1 MCDNSTVGLWS
12 ESDPDNQLLRKIIF
26 ITAGIFAAIIG
37 ASSNLITF
45 ISLLSSKTF
54 RGKPITI
61 LILNICVSDFC
72 YCLFVMPI
80 HLMNNLDP
88 KLREMV
94 LDHHSFSLYL
104 LHVPAIT
111 DWSTMSFIAL
121 ERYCRICRSIQYDGV
136 FSFKNTVLINMS
148 VWIFPILLF
157 AAAYHGIID
166 DLYLVCCHHRDD
178 DHYVCKPLSS
188 TGAYVYIM
196 YSCLPF
202 VIIIISYSAICFK
215 FLGAQRWRNLTRQ
228 QMPDWVNKTESHIMK
243 TSLIVVIV
251 YMIGVLPLPILNIMS
266 MYGSGMQE
274 DLRMFFRCLYMQV
287 YYINNLVFM
296 LGVNGY
302 RQACL
307 DLYRRIHPSIAKY
320 DSGTAIEESNQSTDI
335 RLGLQG
341 KKEEGH

>member
-1 MCDNSTVGLWS
+1 MCDNVTAWS
-12 ESDPDNQLLRKIIF
+12 ETDPDNQLLRHIVF
-26 ITAGIFAAIIG
+26 IVSSIFAALVG
-37 ASSNLITF
+37 TFSNFLSF
-45 ISLLSSKTF
+45 ISLLSGKF
-54 RGKPITI
+54 LCRKPITI
-61 LILNICVSDFC
+61 LILNLCISDFIF
-72 YCLFVMPI
+72 CLVMIPL
-80 HLMNNLDP
+80 HLSNH
-88 KLREMV
+88 
-94 LDHHSFSLYL
+94 LDHNFVQTLVDRHSFSYYV
-104 LHVPAIT
+104 LHLPTIA
-111 DWSTMSFIAL
+111 DWYTMSIIAL
-121 ERYCRICRSIQYDGV
+121 ERFFRICRSIQYETI
-136 FSFKNTVLINMS
+136 FSVRNTILIVGG
-148 VWIFPILLF
+148 VWIFPTLIF
-157 AAAYHGIID
+157 SAAYYGIID

-178 DHYVCKPLSS
+178 DHYVCESS
-188 TGAYVYIM
+188 TNSGAYFYIA
-196 YSCLPF
+196 SSGLPF
-202 VIIIISYSAICFK
+202 LIIIISYSAIWIK
-215 FLGAQRWRNLTRQ
+215 FLGAQRWRNRTRQ

-296 LGVNGY
+296 LGVDGY